1 MPRTLR
7 SPRKPAAETP
17 LLSQAGNPFPP
28 GLKPVFVSLDPIPGI
43 PPERMMPGPLDPNP
57 PKPDFSHLVTTE
69 TYLYEP
75 LDADTPRFKLRYQP
89 RGKGESEAQHAAYR
103 RSLERH
109 FHARGAY
116 LKAMQLLCSALGNFR
131 TCGQGQCRR
140 EKACRARRDED
151 AFSIELAMFPPCVP
165 IDLDIIESYREAVRA
180 EIGRLCAGQAGEDSG
195 AGDFVA

>member
-1 MPRTLR
+1 MKK
-7 SPRKPAAETP
+7 KPI
-17 LLSQAGNPFPP
+17 LSTAGNPFPP
-28 GLKPVFVSLDPIPGI
+28 GLKPVFVPLDPIPGI
-43 PPERMMPGPLDPNP
+43 PPERMLPRPLDPNP
-57 PKPDFSHLVTTE
+57 ARPDFSHLVTTE
-69 TYLYEP
+69 TYLYEQP
-75 LDADTPRFKLRYQP
+75 DPGTPRFKLRLEP
-89 RGKGESEAQHAAYR
+89 RRKGQSEAQYAAYR

-116 LKAMQLLCSALGNFR
+116 LKAVRLLCGALGNFR

-180 EIGRLCAGQAGEDSG
+180 EIGRLCALHAGRDSG